1 MTAEALTDRLVL
13 YFAERER
20 QQAEDVAVALSRLNA
35 REVRLVRE
43 AAVMGYVRGVMAGK
57 AGDDKIPGDVDVL
70 AHVVSCCLSMPDL
83 YPVISGEQEPGP
95 SEEGRS

>member
-20 QQAEDVAVALSRLNA
+20 QRAEEVARALSRLTA
-35 REVRLVRE
+35 REGRLVRE

-57 AGDDKIPGDVDVL
+57 VGNDKIPGDLDIL
-70 AHVVSCCLSMPDL
+70 AHVVNCCLWMPDL
-83 YPVISGEQEPGP
+83 YPVISGEQEPGS